1 MKRWRKGRKRLK
13 GRREILD
20 QGRGATKKKKS
31 ESQRGKKKR
40 KKKLPQAAGLA
51 PADWLPRGSQS
62 ARLRASL
69 SLRLPAAAAP
79 SFPFLSS
86 SPRLDRRGAKKKRLR
101 RRGAGVGRDC
111 RGAEKK
117 RFGGGGGGGALY
129 LSLFFPLSLP
139 GGRERKKTK
148 PVSFIFF
155 LFSSPLLQGKSAAV
169 APLLL
174 DLRQQSGRRRN
185 RLNHRHQRQLLE
197 GQQQETREGRRDG
210 GA

>member
-1 MKRWRKGRKRLK
+1 MPLQRFFPAQRPAALSKGSSAPELTVTNVLCCSSGMKRWRKGRKRLK

-117 RFGGGGGGGALY
+117 RFGGEGGGRSPLS
-129 LSLFFPLSLP
+129 LSLFSSLFA
-139 GGRERKKTK
+139 GR
-148 PVSFIFF
+148 S
-155 LFSSPLLQGKSAAV
+155 
-169 APLLL
+169 
-174 DLRQQSGRRRN
+174 
-185 RLNHRHQRQLLE
+185 
-197 GQQQETREGRRDG
+197 REEKN
-210 GA
+210 